1 MYTMEYCSAI
11 KNKVMPF
18 AAAWIDLNSA
28 IISEVKPDW
37 EGQLLQDIDYMC
49 NLKKKNYTNELTY
62 KTYRLTDIEKERM
75 VIKGEKGKTRSLGLT
90 HIHYYI

>member
-49 NLKKKNYTNELTY
+49 NLKKKLYKWTY
-62 KTYRLTDIEKERM
+62 LQNI
-75 VIKGEKGKTRSLGLT
+75 
-90 HIHYYI
+90 